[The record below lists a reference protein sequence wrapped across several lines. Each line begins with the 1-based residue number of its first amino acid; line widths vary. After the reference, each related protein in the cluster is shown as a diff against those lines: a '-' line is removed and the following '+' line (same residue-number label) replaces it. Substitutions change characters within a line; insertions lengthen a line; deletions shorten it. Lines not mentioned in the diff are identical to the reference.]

1 MEAYQQAP
9 DGGWGW
15 LIVLAAFVQ
24 VSLVFGVVRS
34 VGVFFI
40 EFTEYFQESSTAIS
54 WITSIALCVHQFA
67 SPIASTLSNQF
78 GSRSVVIVGGISA
91 CIGFLCASFA
101 HCLLHL
107 YLSLGLLTGFGWAMV
122 FSPSISTLSKYFDK
136 RRSLA
141 LGIAFSGV
149 GMSSFAFSPLFQMLV
164 ETYTWRG
171 ALMILAGL
179 ELNLCV
185 CGALLRPIRLREDD
199 LFQTENAAKHRSL
212 TTLKK
217 LHALLDLDLL
227 KHRGFMVFTLSFT
240 FINTGFFI
248 PYVHLLAHLQM
259 LGFSSLSGAFVISAV
274 AVADIVARLF
284 SGWLADL
291 RRIPMVHL
299 FFFWTLTTGI
309 IIVIIP
315 FGQTYTDM
323 IVIGIVYGFASGA
336 MAPIGVSLLSK
347 IVGIARIT
355 SAIGFLM
362 LLESVGSLLGP
373 PISGFLKDYTGD
385 YTMSFIASGLVIILG
400 CLVLP
405 MLEIF
410 FSCSTSMDVAMDKQ
424 HQGTENEDESPVSGE
439 VKQPLGRLSA
449 ERCDQ
454 HEVTNGADLPPGVM
468 SSQVICETPSPATHV
483 CVVRYERV
491 TQACRAW

>member
-1 MEAYQQAP
+1 MWIQEYITQ
-9 DGGWGW
+9 
-15 LIVLAAFVQ
+15 LNEC
-24 VSLVFGVVRS
+24 
-34 VGVFFI
+34 FFI
-40 EFTEYFQESSTAIS
+40 S
-54 WITSIALCVHQFA
+54 
-67 SPIASTLSNQF
+67 
-78 GSRSVVIVGGISA
+78 
-91 CIGFLCASFA
+91 
-101 HCLLHL
+101 
-107 YLSLGLLTGFGWAMV
+107 GFGWAMV

-149 GMSSFAFSPLFQMLV
+149 GMSSFAFSPLLQMLV

-185 CGALLRPIRLREDD
+185 CGALLRPIRLREDYM
-199 LFQTENAAKHRSL
+199 FQTENTAKHRSL

-227 KHRGFMVFTLSFT
+227 KHHGFMVFTLSFT

-291 RRIPMVHL
+291 RRIRMVHL

-309 IIVIIP
+309 IIVMIP
-315 FGQTYTDM
+315 FGQTYMDM
-323 IVIGIVYGFASGA
+323 IIIGIVYGFASGA
-336 MAPIGVSLLSK
+336 MAPIGISLLSK

-373 PISGFLKDYTGD
+373 PISG
-385 YTMSFIASGLVIILG
+385 A
-400 CLVLP
+400 
-405 MLEIF
+405 
-410 FSCSTSMDVAMDKQ
+410 FS
-424 HQGTENEDESPVSGE
+424 
-439 VKQPLGRLSA
+439 
-449 ERCDQ
+449 
-454 HEVTNGADLPPGVM
+454 
-468 SSQVICETPSPATHV
+468 PSPSRHPGHMSHAQHLKQIQHSLIHST
-483 CVVRYERV
+483 RLTRSLSRV
-491 TQACRAW
+491 WSVTLSLLLTVHKKKTFNSLIPSPILRTRFLP